1 MNWACLGPQSLNNL
15 RALGISQHREE
26 LCLPTSSTSLRPVA
40 KPSRK
45 WREGTQTHPLLL
57 YKSLASLS
65 RWHFSGSLSFLLV
78 IPELKLKDK
87 NQAKEAITMSPSDD
101 FEVLV
106 KGLKSWNLPNDP
118 IPCELLLIG
127 EAAFPVLVNKN
138 GQVLIAA
145 SRYGQGRMVVMSHE
159 EYLQDSMLAQ
169 FLCNAVGWLNCSPG
183 TAVGVHTSVEPLTGI
198 LRESGMEVQTMDDL
212 EDSLG
217 VYCINAYDS
226 TLAKEMIQ
234 FVKNGGGLLIG
245 GQAWHW
251 ASEPGHDKVLSNFPG
266 NQVTSV
272 AGVYFTDT
280 YGDTDSLKVSKK
292 VPKIPLTVRFGEDL
306 SQDQQQ
312 LLDGITELDIN
323 TGGLPSQL
331 LLHGALAF
339 PLGLDSSL
347 GCFLAAARYG
357 QGRVVLAAHEG
368 MLCAPKLGP
377 FLCNAIIWLA
387 GARTGTIGINP
398 NLKELCSLLSE
409 RGLKCSLESHLT
421 TGLSVYCCSA
431 YEDKEAR
438 KLHEFVAEGG
448 GLLIGGQAWW
458 WASQNPG
465 KTAVADYPGNH
476 ILNPF
481 GLSILGCSLKSGQF
495 PVLVPG
501 KGNYHFRSALSQFQ
515 DEVKG
520 SKILAEDWQS
530 KLRKDCGAFLKIPA
544 EGIPAYASLHRFLRK
559 VLKQT
564 GLPSVS
570 EHHPVNSNSCEATLL
585 CMATELA
592 QSGTD
597 CFSLVHRGSNGTC
610 PSQLYSPGPPVTME
624 INGTS
629 PDATIWV
636 STGLY
641 LPEGFTANIR
651 MPYAASTGLQVQIG
665 CHSDDLSRAKN
676 LCRAPVVIHRCC
688 LDRPELSV
696 SSLWGG
702 LIYILVPKGSNLG
715 PVPITVTGAVP
726 APYFKLGETS
736 VEEWRSSIRHYPVPW
751 GELATDNI
759 ILTMPSKHL
768 QNLEDPEPLLHLWD
782 EMMGAVATLASI
794 SFPFPRPER
803 IVADVQISAGWM
815 HSGYPIMCHKK
826 SAEEMVTV
834 EKIRSNGLWGPIHE
848 LGHNQQRQLQEAFG
862 WEPFIQLFTQYQ
874 TLSGVPKDNVGK
886 MNLWV
891 KKFSHQVQ
899 RNLTPFFQ
907 TWGWPVKDEVAV
919 FLACLPEW
927 QENPMNVY
935 LLMKN

>member
-1 MNWACLGPQSLNNL
+1 M
-15 RALGISQHREE
+15 
-26 LCLPTSSTSLRPVA
+26 
-40 KPSRK
+40 
-45 WREGTQTHPLLL
+45 
-57 YKSLASLS
+57 
-65 RWHFSGSLSFLLV
+65 
-78 IPELKLKDK
+78 
-87 NQAKEAITMSPSDD
+87 
-101 FEVLV
+101 
-106 KGLKSWNLPNDP
+106 
-118 IPCELLLIG
+118 
-127 EAAFPVLVNKN
+127 
-138 GQVLIAA
+138 
-145 SRYGQGRMVVMSHE
+145 
-159 EYLQDSMLAQ
+159 
-169 FLCNAVGWLNCSPG
+169 
-183 TAVGVHTSVEPLTGI
+183 
-198 LRESGMEVQTMDDL
+198 
-212 EDSLG
+212 
-217 VYCINAYDS
+217 AYVF
-226 TLAKEMIQ
+226 LAK
-234 FVKNGGGLLIG
+234 NC
-245 GQAWHW
+245 W
-251 ASEPGHDKVLSNFPG
+251 
-266 NQVTSV
+266 
-272 AGVYFTDT
+272 
-280 YGDTDSLKVSKK
+280 
-292 VPKIPLTVRFGEDL
+292 RFEEDL

-331 LLHGALAF
+331 LVHGALAF
-339 PLGLDSSL
+339 PLGLDASF
-347 GCFLAAARYG
+347 GCFLAAAHYG
-357 QGRVVLAAHEG
+357 RGRVVLAAHEG

-377 FLCNAIIWLA
+377 FLCNAITWLA
-387 GARTGTIGINP
+387 GGQTGRIGVNP
-398 NLKELCSLLSE
+398 NFKKLYSLVSE
-409 RGLKCSLESHLT
+409 MQIKRGLKCSVESHLT
-421 TGLSVYCCSA
+421 TGLNVYCCSA
-431 YEDKEAR
+431 YSDQEAR

-481 GLSILGCSLKSGQF
+481 GLSILGSSLKSGRF

-520 SKILAEDWQS
+520 SKVLAEGWQS
-530 KLRKDCGAFLKIPA
+530 KLRKDCAAFLKIPA

-564 GLPSVS
+564 GLPHVS
-570 EHHPVNSNSCEATLL
+570 QDHPVHSNSCEATLL

-597 CFSLVHRGSNGTC
+597 CFSVVRRASKGTC

-629 PDATIWV
+629 PDTTVWV

-641 LPEGFTANIR
+641 LPGGFTANIM
-651 MPYAASTGLQVQIG
+651 MPCAATTGLQVQIG
-665 CHSDDLSRAKN
+665 CHSDDLSEAKK

-702 LIYILVPKGSNLG
+702 LIYILVPQGSNLG
-715 PVPITVTGAVP
+715 PVSITITGVVP

-736 VEEWRSSIRHYPVPW
+736 LEEWKSSIRHYPVPW

-759 ILTMPSKHL
+759 ILTVPSEHL
-768 QNLEDPEPLLHLWD
+768 QDLEDPEPLLHLWD
-782 EMMGAVATLASI
+782 EMMGAVARLASI

-815 HSGYPIMCHKK
+815 HSGYPVMCHKK
-826 SAEEMVTV
+826 SAEELVN
-834 EKIRSNGLWGPIHE
+834 EKKIKFNGIWGPIHE
-848 LGHNQQRQLQEAFG
+848 LGHNQQRHVWEFPPHTTEATCNLWSVYIHETVLGIHRSQAHPALTPSDRETRVQEYLRKGAPLKEWSVWTALETYLQLQEAFG
-862 WEPFIQLFTQYQ
+862 WEPFIQLFTEYQ
-874 TLSGVPKDNVGK
+874 TLSGVPNDNAGK

-907 TWGWPVKDEVAV
+907 TWGWPVKEEVAAC
-919 FLACLPEW
+919 LACLPEW

-935 LLMKN
+935 LLMNN